1 MPRVLVK
8 DVVKAF
14 DGSAALAG
22 VNLEAPAGRL
32 TAVLGP
38 SGCGKSTLLRVIAGL
53 ERPDSGEVEID
64 GESLSSPARGVFIPV
79 AQRNIGMVFQS
90 YALWPHLTVFENIAF
105 PLRLQK
111 RPKEEIRQRVADV
124 MALVRLPP
132 LQKRFPAQ
140 ISGGEQQRVALARA
154 LIYRP
159 RLLLLDEPL
168 ANLDTRVRE
177 DVRTEIVQLQR
188 RLGLTTLYVT
198 HDQEEAMEI
207 SDSMVLMHQGK
218 VVQQDAPHEVYRKPA
233 NRFAAE
239 FLGASNVFP
248 CEVRYEDSL
257 AFLELGGGLCI
268 PLTDTDHYRPGQ
280 RLVLCLRPEDVEM
293 ADVPSAAMPS
303 DVWTGRVATVLI
315 KGESVIYLV
324 STATA
329 VWKVRELSL
338 TPRSTDELVTLRV
351 KPGRLKLYSDEAMDR
366 DSPSAADRRQPV
378 RKQNGGNQV

>member
-1 MPRVLVK
+1 MPKVLVK
-8 DVVKAF
+8 DLVKAF

-53 ERPDSGEVEID
+53 ERPDRGEVEID
-64 GESLSSPARGVFIPV
+64 GESLSSPSRGVFVPA

-105 PLRLQK
+105 PLRLQR
-111 RPKEEIRQRVADV
+111 RPEEEIRRRVAEV

-132 LQKRFPAQ
+132 LQKRLPAQ

-168 ANLDTRVRE
+168 ANLDARVRE
-177 DVRTEIVQLQR
+177 DVRTEIVELQR
-188 RLGLTTLYVT
+188 RLGVTTLYVT

-207 SDSMVLMHQGK
+207 SDWMVLMNQGK

-239 FLGASNVFP
+239 FLGAANVFT
-248 CEVRYEDSL
+248 CEVRHEDAL
-257 AFLELGGGLCI
+257 AYLVFEDGLHI
-268 PLTDTDHYRPGQ
+268 PLTGGDHYRSGQ
-280 RLVLCLRPEDVEM
+280 RWALCLRPEDVEM
-293 ADVPSAAMPS
+293 TDVPSAAVPS
-303 DVWTGRVATVLI
+303 DMWTGRVNTVLI

-324 STATA
+324 SSAAA

-338 TPRSTDELVTLRV
+338 TPRSTGERVALRI
-351 KPGRLKLYSDEAMDR
+351 KPGRLKLYAEE
-366 DSPSAADRRQPV
+366 
-378 RKQNGGNQV
+378 G

>member
-1 MPRVLVK
+1 MPRVLVR

-14 DGSAALAG
+14 DDSAALAG
-22 VNLEAPAGRL
+22 VNLEAPAGKL

-53 ERPDSGEVEID
+53 ERPDSGAVEID
-64 GESLSSPARGVFIPV
+64 GECLSSPARGVFVPA

-111 RPKEEIRQRVADV
+111 RPPKEIRRRVAEA

-132 LQKRFPAQ
+132 LQERLPAH

-159 RLLLLDEPL
+159 RILLLDEPL
-168 ANLDTRVRE
+168 ANLDARVRE
-177 DVRTEIVQLQR
+177 DVRTEIIQLQR
-188 RLGLTTLYVT
+188 RLGVTTLYVT

-207 SDSMVLMHQGK
+207 SDCMVLMHQGK
-218 VVQQDAPHEVYRKPA
+218 VVQQDAPREVYRKPA

-239 FLGASNVFP
+239 FLGASNIFP
-248 CEVRYEDSL
+248 CEVRHEGSVAY
-257 AFLELGGGLCI
+257 LELEAGLRVA
-268 PLTDTDHYRPGQ
+268 LTDADHYRPGQ
-280 RLVLCLRPEDVEM
+280 RLVLCLRPDDVEM
-293 ADVPSAAMPS
+293 ADVPSGALPS
-303 DVWTGRVATVLI
+303 GVCMGRVETVLV

-324 STATA
+324 SSA
-329 VWKVRELSL
+329 VALWKVRELSL
-338 TPRSTDELVTLRV
+338 TPRSAGEHVALCVR
-351 KPGRLKLYSDEAMDR
+351 PGRLKLYSEE
-366 DSPSAADRRQPV
+366 
-378 RKQNGGNQV
+378 G